1 MSGRFASPAFLQ
13 HNLLVNSDSLSIK
26 EETFQKFPPTP
37 FFRGEVCPQDS
48 IDTLLS
54 HFNKKEL
61 LMKNTIK
68 LIGAIAFILALV
80 FTVSCGDGGGGTKGK
95 DPDGDIDIEMVKISA
110 GTFQM
115 GSPLTEPYRHTD
127 EVQHSVTLSAF
138 SMSKYLVTQE
148 QYQAVM
154 GSNPSYFKAAVSGE
168 SGTPEKLPV
177 EWVSWYDAIVFCN
190 KLSIAQK
197 LTPAYSISGS
207 TNPSEWGA
215 VPASANAAWNAV
227 TVVAGSNGYRLPT
240 EAQWE
245 YACRAGTTT
254 AYNTGAA
261 VSDNTGWYNVNSGSK
276 THKVGLKP
284 ANAFGLYDMHGNVW
298 EWCWDWYGAYD
309 PGAQTNPQ
317 GAVSGANRVGR
328 GGGWSNSAESIRSAY
343 RASGPSYWYINY
355 GFRLVRPN

>member
-1 MSGRFASPAFLQ
+1 
-13 HNLLVNSDSLSIK
+13 
-26 EETFQKFPPTP
+26 
-37 FFRGEVCPQDS
+37 
-48 IDTLLS
+48 
-54 HFNKKEL
+54 
-61 LMKNTIK
+61 MKNVNK
-68 LIGAIAFILALV
+68 LIGTIVFILALV

-95 DPDGDIDIEMVKISA
+95 GPDGDIDIEMVAIPA
-110 GTFQM
+110 GTFDM

-138 SMSKYLVTQE
+138 SMGKYQVTQE
-148 QYQAVM
+148 LYQAVM

-177 EWVSWYDAIVFCN
+177 EQVSWYAALVFCN
-190 KLSIAQK
+190 KLSMAQG
-197 LTPAYSISGS
+197 LTPAYSIGGK

-215 VPASANAAWNAV
+215 VPASSNAAWNAV
-227 TVVAGSNGYRLPT
+227 IVVAGSTGYRLPT

-245 YACRAGTTT
+245 YVCRAGTKT
-254 AYNTGAA
+254 AYNTGET
-261 VSDNTGWYNVNSGSK
+261 VSDNTGWYSVNTGSK

-284 ANAFGLYDMHGNVW
+284 ANVFGLYDMHGNVW
-298 EWCWDWYGAYD
+298 EWCWDSYD
-309 PGAQTNPQ
+309 SSYYSSSPANNPQ
-317 GAVSGANRVGR
+317 GAVYGANRVGR